1 MILAIDTA
9 TRSASLAVHDGAAVR
24 AEFTWDTS
32 DHHTVEL
39 MPRMVEMLAQINV
52 TIDQL
57 SGLGVSIG
65 PGSFTGV
72 RVGVALAKGLAVSR
86 NIPIVGVR
94 STDILAQAVNWCKP
108 PLVIVVRAG
117 RNRLIAARYTKTRS
131 EWQPDG
137 DFFLTTA
144 DLIGEQWERTTT
156 LGGELTAGERETIER
171 RLGDR
176 VRILPPAFSCAA
188 PVFWPRLPGKESAR
202 V

>member
-39 MPRMVEMLAQINV
+39 MPRIVEMLAQINV

-86 NIPIVGVR
+86 SIPIVGV
-94 STDILAQAVNWCKP
+94 
-108 PLVIVVRAG
+108 PL
-117 RNRLIAARYTKTRS
+117 
-131 EWQPDG
+131 DG
-137 DFFLTTA
+137 HS
-144 DLIGEQWERTTT
+144 GP
-156 LGGELTAGERETIER
+156 GGELVQAAVGDCGAGRAQSLDRGALYQNPIGVAAR
-171 RLGDR
+171 RRFL
-176 VRILPPAFSCAA
+176 F
-188 PVFWPRLPGKESAR
+188 
-202 V
+202 